1 MGGAFPIFYA
11 IEGFMKKILKTL
23 GLMAA
28 GFLFLLPA
36 LSSTGGCG
44 SGASS
49 PPASIPAPVSS
60 LISLTVPDPTGLIIV
75 TGDVGAV
82 EPGAT
87 VIAANIS
94 KGGVAMWWEDW
105 LIPSAHA
112 QVFEATTT
120 ADDAGRFVLNIDGD
134 SGDQIGLRQQ
144 VGAEESDVTIK
155 IVP

>member
-1 MGGAFPIFYA
+1 MRKIF
-11 IEGFMKKILKTL
+11 KTL
-23 GLMAA
+23 FLVIAGLT
-28 GFLFLLPA
+28 FLIPSVSHIA
-36 LSSTGGCG
+36 GCG
-44 SGASS
+44 SGASV

-75 TGDVGAV
+75 TGDEGAV

-87 VIAANIS
+87 VVAANIS
-94 KGGVAMWWEDW
+94 KGGVVNLWTDW

-144 VGAEESDVTIK
+144 VGTEESDVTIK